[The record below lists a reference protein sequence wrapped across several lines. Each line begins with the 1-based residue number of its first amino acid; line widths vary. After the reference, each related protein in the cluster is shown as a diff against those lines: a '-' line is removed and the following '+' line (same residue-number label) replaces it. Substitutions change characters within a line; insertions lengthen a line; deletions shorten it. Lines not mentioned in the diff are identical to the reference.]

1 MAPDCARLVVDG
13 TAADLMAGVKEG
25 FAEKGAD
32 VTAAQPVHD
41 PLSVPLA
48 LDQAGEPQL

>member
-13 TAADLMAGVKEG
+13 SAADLMVGVKEG
-25 FAEKGAD
+25 FVEERAD
-32 VTAAQPVHD
+32 VTTAQAEHD

-48 LDQAGEPQL
+48 LDEAGEPQL